1 MSKKIVTV
9 VGSTGSQ
16 GGSIVRALL
25 QDTAY
30 TVRAVTRNPKS
41 AAAQELANLGASVVQ
56 ADVNDYDSLV
66 RAFSGSHIVFG
77 VTNFYERFG
86 SIGAEEAIEI
96 EVQQGINLANAAA
109 ATTSLEHYIWS
120 TLPNTRKI
128 SNGKNVVPHFDG
140 KNTVDDYIKS
150 NASLLQKT
158 TFLWVAFYA
167 TNILFPVFQPFNV
180 PTASSDKFI
189 QLQATPESV
198 SIKSIGDAKANV
210 GPFVKAIIEKRE
222 LTLPGKFVL
231 ADVEDLTAGEFL
243 AHWAEA
249 QKKEARYIRVDRETF
264 CETWP
269 MWGEVMNKMMT
280 YFEEAEDKSWSGEE
294 GILTKRELGVTG
306 LVSTADAFSK
316 LSGHN

>member
-16 GGSIVRALL
+16 GGSIARTLL
-25 QDTAY
+25 QDGAY
-30 TVRAVTRNPKS
+30 TVRAVTRNPQS

-56 ADVNDYDSLV
+56 ADADDYDSLV
-66 RAFSGSHIVFG
+66 RAFSGSHIIFG
-77 VTNFYERFG
+77 VTNFYEKFG
-86 SIGAEEAIEI
+86 TISASEAAENEI
-96 EVQQGINLANAAA
+96 QQGINLANAAA
-109 ATTSLEHYIWS
+109 ATASLEHYIWS

-140 KNTVDDYIKS
+140 KRPIDDHIKS

-167 TNILFPVFQPFNV
+167 TNIFFPVFRPFNV
-180 PTASSDKFI
+180 PTAGPDMFI
-189 QLQATPESV
+189 QLGATPKSV

-210 GPFVKAIIEKRE
+210 GPFFKAIIEKRE

-231 ADVEDLTAGEFL
+231 ADVEDLTAGEL
-243 AHWAEA
+243 LSRWAESQNKVA
-249 QKKEARYIRVDRETF
+249 TYIQVKKEVF

-269 MWGEVMNKMMT
+269 MWGDIMSKMMV
-280 YFEEAEDKSWSGEE
+280 YFEEAKDKSWTGEE
-294 GILTKRELGVTG
+294 GFLTKEELGVTG
-306 LVSTADAFSK
+306 LVTTAEAFAK
-316 LSGHN
+316 LNV